1 MDTLFDQSESSRGL
15 LSRLKIIETAE
26 RLYALHGIDAVSIRE
41 INKASGQR
49 NGSAVQYHFGNRE
62 GLLEAIF
69 ALRTRSRNNERFLR
83 LHQLKESS
91 EPKDYALA
99 QIVDIMIRPMFEGLE
114 IGHTSYHRR
123 FFKQVHLRHETMKR
137 LLANGHDM
145 GLRECFRLIRDSL
158 PNTPARV
165 LAQRYV
171 HANAV
176 GIDAAAQLEELLDK
190 GEPKLSEA
198 DVEFHIQCC
207 VDSVTAI
214 FKGP

>member
-15 LSRLKIIETAE
+15 IARLKIIETAE
-26 RLYALHGIDAVSIRE
+26 RLYALHGIDAISIRE

-69 ALRTRSRNNERFLR
+69 ALRTRSRNNERFLL
-83 LHQLKESS
+83 LHQLKESAD
-91 EPKDYALA
+91 PKDYGLEK
-99 QIVDIMIRPMFEGLE
+99 IVDIMIRPMFNGLE

-123 FFKQVHLRHETMKR
+123 FFKQVHVRHETMKR

-145 GLRECFRLIRDSL
+145 GLRECFRLIRDCR
-158 PNTPARV
+158 PDVAARV
-165 LAQRYV
+165 MAQRYV

-176 GIDAAAQLEELLDK
+176 AIDAAAQLEELLDVAD
-190 GEPKLSEA
+190 PPLSGA
-198 DVEFHIQCC
+198 DIDFHIQCC
-207 VDSVTAI
+207 LDSVTAI
-214 FKGP
+214 FKAP